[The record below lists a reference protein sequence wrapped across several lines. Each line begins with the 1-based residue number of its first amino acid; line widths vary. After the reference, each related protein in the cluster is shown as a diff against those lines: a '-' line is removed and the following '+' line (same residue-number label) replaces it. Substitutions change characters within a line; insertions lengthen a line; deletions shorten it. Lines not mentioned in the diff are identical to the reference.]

1 MSDATL
7 ARVKDQLKYYDRTA
21 KRSQA
26 SYRVIK
32 ICQLLAAAAVPV
44 AAAADAGV
52 VVMAS
57 IGALILI
64 LEGVQA
70 LFGWQ
75 QNWINYRNTA
85 EALHGEQHLFEA
97 LAGPYSH
104 TQHPKRLFAE
114 RVEALLSS
122 ERSVWVSTQTP
133 PSGTQPGTSANG
145 GSVTQGA
152 ELTHPVG

>member
-1 MSDATL
+1 MSDPTL
-7 ARVKDQLKYYDRTA
+7 ARVTDQLKYYDKTA
-21 KRSQA
+21 KRSQT
-26 SYRVIK
+26 SYRLVK
-32 ICQLLAAAAVPV
+32 IGQLLPAAAVPV

-70 LFGWQ
+70 LCGWQ

-85 EALHGEQHLFEA
+85 EALHGERHLFEA
-97 LAGPYSH
+97 AAGPYSH
-104 TQHPKRLFAE
+104 TQQPQRLFAE

-122 ERSVWVSTQTP
+122 ERSVWVTTAMP
-133 PSGTQPGTSANG
+133 PGGPTQPGPTANG
-145 GSVTQGA
+145 GTVTQVA
-152 ELTHPVG
+152 AHP